1 MRNRK
6 VIRMSWL
13 AKTVLCLALFVS
25 AAVTAGC
32 NPASYLSKNMCNI
45 FDCDTL
51 FFIEDIF
58 PLSQRPTAGGGEE
71 EMAEMDSGG
80 GH

>member
-1 MRNRK
+1 MKDGRVTRTS
-6 VIRMSWL
+6 RL
-13 AKTVLCLALFVS
+13 ATVALCLMLLVS
-25 AAVTAGC
+25 VVAVAGC